1 MKRLSLLIIGVFLSL
16 NIMAQSA
23 KELLNS
29 VVEKTKAYDDISII
43 FNYQII
49 NNAAGIY
56 ENMNGYGSMK
66 GASYLINV
74 SGQELICNGELLW
87 TFLIDD
93 EEVMISEVSEDSNSS
108 PIAIINSF
116 SENVKVDFVEDNE
129 PDITTLEIRENEGS
143 TFERIKISI
152 DNDLKIKKV
161 HVFGTDDSEYIYEIT
176 DFKTNQNLPDEM
188 FIFNEAL
195 YPNVEVIDMR

>member
-1 MKRLSLLIIGVFLSL
+1 MKRLSLLIVGVFLSL

-29 VVEKTKAYDDISII
+29 VVEKTRAYDDISII

-74 SGQELICNGELLW
+74 SGQELICNGEVLW

-93 EEVMISEVSEDSNSS
+93 EEVMISEVTEDSNSS

-143 TFERIKISI
+143 TFERIRISI

-161 HVFGTDDSEYIYEIT
+161 HVFGTDKSEYIYEIT